1 MTETHTCDWH
11 DVQGLVLR
19 GYKHLMFAECLIL
32 RFHDH
37 RSGYLWLQQAVKR
50 VSRGDEGPSPT
61 ACAIALSHSG
71 LLKAAGFDDG
81 SGAALRFFSR
91 EFSEGMSGASHRSR
105 ILGDSGLSHPMTWQW
120 GGPHDPV
127 DALVFLCAG
136 SQAALE
142 ELRRSVVPA
151 AAAHGSATSITL
163 TDLHEA
169 EHFGFRDGMS
179 QPILEGTRL
188 ALERPDSHHIV
199 KLGEMLLGYPD
210 NGGFV
215 APVPWVLDN
224 KEFGKN
230 GTYLVCRQLEQD
242 VAGFHKFARRAAKIS
257 GQDGAAGAEF
267 VKAKMLGRW
276 PGGAPLLPPG
286 ATDSHHDDNEF
297 GFFEHDRQG
306 LACPIGAHIR
316 RANPRDTL
324 ESEDKDRWKAS
335 NRHRILR
342 RGRSYGP
349 HWRPDEKE
357 AVQRGL
363 LFVGLNGDIERQFE
377 FIQHNWLNDPAFGGL
392 FGESDPVVG
401 DDPAGEG
408 NASPL
413 RHLAEQAPA
422 SGGPPALRTGRKLTM
437 PGFPARRRQTDLQR
451 FVTTRGGEYF
461 FLPGLRAL
469 EFLVSVSKSHAKR
482 PSPQ

>member
-19 GYKHLMFAECLIL
+19 GYNRLLLAECLIL
-32 RFHDH
+32 RLHDH
-37 RSGYLWLQQAVKR
+37 RSARAWLQQAVTR
-50 VSRGDEGPSPT
+50 VSRGDETSSST

-71 LLKAAGFDDG
+71 LLKA
-81 SGAALRFFSR
+81 SGCENDSGDALRFFSR
-91 EFSEGMSGASHRSR
+91 EFSEGMSGATHRSR
-105 ILGDSGLSHPMTWQW
+105 ILGDSGPSDPGKWAW
-120 GGPHDPV
+120 GGPKHPV
-127 DALVFLCAG
+127 DALVFLCAE
-136 SQAALE
+136 SQAALDD
-142 ELRRSVVPA
+142 LHGSVAPA
-151 AAAHGSATSITL
+151 TAHGSVTTITL
-163 TDLHEA
+163 TDLHKS
-169 EHFGFRDGMS
+169 EHFGFRDGVS
-179 QPILEGTRL
+179 QPILEGTPL
-188 ALERPDSHHIV
+188 ARRHPDSHHIV

-215 APVPWVLDN
+215 APVPAVLDN

-230 GTYLVCRQLEQD
+230 GIYLVGRQLEQD
-242 VAGFHKFARRAAKIS
+242 VERFHAFARRAAEMS
-257 GQDGAAGAEF
+257 GQDGDAGVEM
-267 VKAKMLGRW
+267 VKAKMLGRKLD
-276 PGGAPLLPPG
+276 GEPLLPTHPTG
-286 ATDSHHDDNEF
+286 SHHLDNEF

-324 ESEDKDRWKAS
+324 ESDDKDRWKAS
-335 NRHRILR
+335 NRHRIIR
-342 RGRSYGP
+342 RGRSYGARWTGHEQQP
-349 HWRPDEKE
+349 
-357 AVQRGL
+357 VQRGL
-363 LFVGLNGDIERQFE
+363 VFLGLNGDIERQFE

-392 FGESDPVVG
+392 LGESDPVVG

-422 SGGPPALRTGRKLTM
+422 SGGPPALRTGRTLTM

-469 EFLVSVSKSHAKR
+469 EFLAGA
-482 PSPQ
+482 